1 MDHPP
6 SACNFAFCAWAF
18 KIGDPMKVVL
28 AGFPRVGKTTVFQ
41 SLTGLADSTAA
52 RGAAARGII
61 RVPDARVDAL
71 SKIYRPR
78 KTTNATVVFVDVQ
91 PPEVGSLDKA
101 AVLSAPLGAE
111 LKDADAVAAVVRGF
125 PDPYSGAAAE
135 PEREFARFDE
145 ELVFTDLAVLDKR
158 LERLTKEGKKD
169 REQAVL
175 ERLVSALG
183 NGEPLRTVDMPPEE
197 VRILSGYQLI
207 SQAPLLVV
215 LNRSDEEAGAP
226 LPPGL
231 VELVERHGGD
241 CLAMAGRIEREI
253 AELAPEDQAPFLRD
267 AGLEHSARD
276 RFVQAAYRKLD
287 LVSFLTA
294 GEDEVRAWTITRGT
308 VAQKAA
314 GKIHSDIEK
323 GFIRAEVIAYED
335 FVRYGSEA
343 ECKKAGRA
351 RLEGKEYEVAD
362 GDIVNFRFN
371 V

>member
-6 SACNFAFCAWAF
+6 PACNFAFCVWVF
-18 KIGDPMKVVL
+18 KIGDSMKVVL

-61 RVPDARVDAL
+61 RVPDSRVDEL
-71 SKIYRPR
+71 SKIFRPK
-78 KTTNATVVFVDVQ
+78 KTTYATIGFVDVQ
-91 PPEVGSLDKA
+91 PPETASPEKA
-101 AVLSAPLGAE
+101 AVLSPPLLAE

-125 PDPYSGAAAE
+125 ADVYSGAAAD
-135 PEREFARFDE
+135 PEREFARLDE
-145 ELVFTDLAVLDKR
+145 ELVLADLAVLDKR
-158 LERLTKEGKKD
+158 LERLNKEGKRD
-169 REQAVL
+169 REHAVL
-175 ERLVSALG
+175 ERLVGALG
-183 NGEPLRTVDMPPEE
+183 SGEPLRTLGIPLEE
-197 VRILSGYQLI
+197 ARTLSGYQLI
-207 SQAPLLVV
+207 SRAPLLVV

-226 LPPGL
+226 LPRGF
-231 VELVERHGGD
+231 VERVERHGGD
-241 CLAMAGRIEREI
+241 SLAMAGCIEREI
-253 AELAPEDQAPFLRD
+253 AEPAPEDQAPFLCD
-267 AGLEHSARD
+267 AGLERSARD

-287 LVSFLTA
+287 LVSFLTT

-323 GFIRAEVIAYED
+323 GFIRAEVIAYDD
-335 FVRYGSEA
+335 FVRYGGEA
-343 ECKKAGRA
+343 ECKKAGKA

-362 GDIVNFRFN
+362 GDIVHFRFN

>member
-1 MDHPP
+1 
-6 SACNFAFCAWAF
+6 
-18 KIGDPMKVVL
+18 MKVVL

-61 RVPDARVDAL
+61 RVPDPRVDEL
-71 SKIYRPR
+71 SRTYHPR
-78 KTTNATVVFVDVQ
+78 KTTYATIVFVDVQ
-91 PPEVGSLDKA
+91 PPEAASPDKA
-101 AVLSAPLGAE
+101 TVLSPPLLAE

-125 PDPYSGAAAE
+125 PDPYSGVAAD

-145 ELVFTDLAVLDKR
+145 EIVLTDLAVLDKR
-158 LERLTKEGKKD
+158 LERLNKEGKKD
-169 REQAVL
+169 REHAVL
-175 ERLVSALG
+175 ERLVGALG
-183 NGEPLRTVDMPPEE
+183 DGEPLRMLDIPSEE
-197 VRILSGYQLI
+197 AKILFGYQLI

-215 LNRSDEEAGAP
+215 LNRSDAEAGTE
-226 LPPGL
+226 LPPGFAD
-231 VELVERHGGD
+231 LVERHGGD

-267 AGLEHSARD
+267 AGLERSARD

-323 GFIRAEVIAYED
+323 GFIRAEVIAYDD

-343 ECKKAGRA
+343 ECKKAGKA

-362 GDIVNFRFN
+362 GDIVHFRFN